1 MDTIDFKLKA
11 GSLHAIIGPSNSG
24 KSTLALSLLKRR
36 HEIFDIRIDRCYYIN
51 THWQPAYQE
60 LALSD
65 PNVIFS
71 TSLETVKEQA
81 VSNCIIVFD
90 DVTSLKDKNSKA
102 NKFLEEL
109 ALHGAHHRNIT
120 VIYFLF
126 QLFHP
131 ALRTITL
138 STAYFTI
145 FDFCRDRSSVAYFS
159 RQICPSRSK
168 FLTDAFLKAVEGRDF
183 GYLHINLHPHHK
195 TRYWVRS
202 EIFPSE
208 NTEIYI
214 AKE

>member
-1 MDTIDFKLKA
+1 MDTIDFKLKT
-11 GSLHAIIGPSNSG
+11 GSLHAIVAPSNSG
-24 KSTLALSLLKRR
+24 KSTLALSLVKRR
-36 HEIFDIRIDRCYYIN
+36 HEIFYKPIERVFYLN

-71 TSLETVKEQA
+71 TSLDTVKEQA
-81 VSNCIIVFD
+81 DTNCIIVFD
-90 DVTSLKDKNSKA
+90 DVTSLKDKTSKA

-109 ALHGAHHRNIT
+109 AMHGAHHRNIT

-145 FDFCRDRSSVAYFS
+145 SVG
-159 RQICPSRSK
+159 
-168 FLTDAFLKAVEGRDF
+168 TE
-183 GYLHINLHPHHK
+183 
-195 TRYWVRS
+195 
-202 EIFPSE
+202 FPLPILAAISVSVVQ
-208 NTEIYI
+208 NS
-214 AKE
+214 

>member
-1 MDTIDFKLKA
+1 MDTIDFKLKT

-36 HEIFDIRIDRCYYIN
+36 HEIFDKRIDRCYYIN

-120 VIYFLF
+120 VIF
-126 QLFHP
+126 
-131 ALRTITL
+131 
-138 STAYFTI
+138 
-145 FDFCRDRSSVAYFS
+145 FCFNSSIQRSG
-159 RQICPSRSK
+159 P
-168 FLTDAFLKAVEGRDF
+168 
-183 GYLHINLHPHHK
+183 
-195 TRYWVRS
+195 
-202 EIFPSE
+202 
-208 NTEIYI
+208 
-214 AKE
+214 